1 MTKLSIDAIAVSLHA
16 ARAAAPSTNRDALG
30 TEGQLHDRGDA
41 GSIQPALVMRDAGKF
56 RVRYRT
62 SYVR

>member
-30 TEGQLHDRGDA
+30 TEGQLYVEA
-41 GSIQPALVMRDAGKF
+41 
-56 RVRYRT
+56 T
-62 SYVR
+62 SAPSNQRW